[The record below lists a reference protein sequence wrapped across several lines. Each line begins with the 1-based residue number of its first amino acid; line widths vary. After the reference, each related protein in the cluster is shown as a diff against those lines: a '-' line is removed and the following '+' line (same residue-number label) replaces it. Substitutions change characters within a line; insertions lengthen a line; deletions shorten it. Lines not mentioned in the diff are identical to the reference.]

1 MLKKKTK
8 QKKHIPARRENSA
21 VVVFTYGAS
30 DLKPTRRQAPL
41 GGDGD
46 DCLLVDH
53 RATTLENPISR
64 PLNKMRSVRLR
75 CGLPPVTQ
83 PRDVLK
89 ESRPRIE
96 KAWTT
101 RGQLS
106 TTWQLSTA
114 GPDFP
119 AGVVPER
126 RPAENI
132 SFFRHGEFTLLA
144 ASKLLKRHRDT
155 AAAINSNAESEQKD
169 HHLTTSKSYS
179 QAQAAG

>member
-1 MLKKKTK
+1 MHLFLAVMGTSNKDVRGRMILLA
-8 QKKHIPARRENSA
+8 QRICFRARIELA
-21 VVVFTYGAS
+21 VELCVGTSLG

-53 RATTLENPISR
+53 RARTLENPISR

-83 PRDVLK
+83 SRDVLK

-101 RGQLS
+101 
-106 TTWQLSTA
+106 
-114 GPDFP
+114 D
-119 AGVVPER
+119 
-126 RPAENI
+126 
-132 SFFRHGEFTLLA
+132 
-144 ASKLLKRHRDT
+144 
-155 AAAINSNAESEQKD
+155 
-169 HHLTTSKSYS
+169 
-179 QAQAAG
+179 